1 VRPARH
7 SNGLRQEVQNTGS
20 SGLEVCALAGGNDG
34 AQGGIVGCEKV
45 KCWNILVTGSNG
57 LIGSEAV
64 EYFDRQ
70 GHKVVGVDN
79 NMRRVFFGPPGDTLW
94 NLERL
99 KNTTRQ
105 FTPIAVDIRDRHG
118 MMALFSDTRFDLIL
132 HCAAQP
138 SHDKAA
144 EIALLD
150 FEVNALGTVNL
161 LEATRQHCPEA
172 VFILMS
178 TNKVYGDAPNEKTLR
193 ETETRYD
200 YADPADFEGIDE
212 NCRIDRTLHSLFGAS
227 KAAADLYAQE
237 YGRYFGMGVG
247 IFRGGCLTGPSH
259 SGVKLHGFLSY
270 LVKVAL
276 SGETYTVYGYK
287 GKQVRDNIHS
297 FDVVR
302 AFEEFA
308 RNPRPGEVYNLGGG
322 RANSVSM
329 LEAIARIE
337 ALTGRKINWA
347 YSEQARRGDH
357 ICYISNLRKI
367 KSHYPAWEI
376 TRGLNAILGEMVVA
390 GREHAG
396 HVGTS

>member
-1 VRPARH
+1 LKPW
-7 SNGLRQEVQNTGS
+7 
-20 SGLEVCALAGGNDG
+20 
-34 AQGGIVGCEKV
+34 K
-45 KCWNILVTGSNG
+45 ILVTGSSG

-70 GHKVVGVDN
+70 GHRIVGADN

-99 KNTTRQ
+99 KRVTRQ
-105 FTPIAVDIRDRHG
+105 FTPVALDIRDRNG
-118 MMALFSDTRFDLIL
+118 VMTLFRGNRFDLII

-144 EIALLD
+144 DIATLD

-161 LEATRQHCPEA
+161 LEATHQHCRDA
-172 VFILMS
+172 VFIFMS
-178 TNKVYGDAPNEKTLR
+178 TNKVYGDAPNER
-193 ETETRYD
+193 PFSETETRYD
-200 YADPADFEGIDE
+200 YAAPEDFEGIDE
-212 NCRIDRTLHSLFGAS
+212 NCRIDRTMHSLFGAS
-227 KAAADLYAQE
+227 KVAGDIYAQE

-247 IFRGGCLTGPSH
+247 IFRGGYLTGPSH
-259 SGVKLHGFLSY
+259 SGVELHGFLSY

-276 SGETYTVYGYK
+276 SGDTYTVYGYK

-308 RNPRPGEVYNLGGG
+308 RNPRPGEVYNLRGG

-329 LEAIARIE
+329 MEAIERIE
-337 ALTGRKINWA
+337 VLTGRKINWT
-347 YSEQARRGDH
+347 YSDQARKGDH
-357 ICYISNLRKI
+357 IFYISNLAKL
-367 KSHYPAWEI
+367 KSHYPDWSV
-376 TRGLNAILGEMVVA
+376 TRSLDFIFDEMVA
-390 GREHAG
+390 AEREHSPR
-396 HVGTS
+396 VGT